1 MLSFALVDKKIT
13 TLLPSL
19 TSKQKKAVLNV
30 METFVQADDIWQDKN
45 FIAELDRRTMEFE
58 SGKAKTV
65 SLEQLE
71 TNARNSFK
79 AKSIK

>member
-1 MLSFALVDKKIT
+1 
-13 TLLPSL
+13 
-19 TSKQKKAVLNV
+19 

-58 SGKAKTV
+58 SGKAKTE